1 MARYLRQTVSVV
13 CALCAGA
20 AAYMPGAA
28 APAQLRLSRS
38 AAAAAVVMEEGVE
51 KLGLGLMPKQK
62 TWMPK
67 ASDMAMENKKWFVV
81 DAEGMRLG
89 RMASEVAKLLLGK
102 HKPIFTPGAD
112 IGDCVIIVNADKVIV
127 TGNKAQE
134 KLYRRHSGRPG
145 GMTIESY
152 EELQKRIPER
162 IVEKA
167 IKGMLPKNSHGRNLF
182 RHLHV
187 YKGGAHPHA
196 AQTPEPLTFGGASK
210 RSQLTV
216 SPDSKVMD
224 LTDPDAITCAA

>member
-1 MARYLRQTVSVV
+1 M
-13 CALCAGA
+13 G
-20 AAYMPGAA
+20 
-28 APAQLRLSRS
+28 
-38 AAAAAVVMEEGVE
+38 EGVE

-89 RMASEVAKLLLGK
+89 RMSSEVAKLLLGK

-112 IGDCVIIVNADKVIV
+112 IGDCVVIVNAEKVIV

-145 GMTIESY
+145 GMTIESF

-187 YKGGAHPHA
+187 YKGSEHPHA

-210 RSQLTV
+210 RSLLTV
-216 SPDSKVMD
+216 TPDSKVMD